1 MDRIEKVD
9 KLIHQITEMLPCIY
23 DNYDKVDDDFK
34 KTHFLTNPDGTEI
47 LSTEESEIETL
58 ANLFDQL
65 YGMGTCT
72 TGYYDPDE
80 DKMNNEVDAYTGLYY
95 MSIA

>member
-1 MDRIEKVD
+1 MDRIETVD
-9 KLIHQITEMLPCIY
+9 KLILQIAELLPCIY
-23 DNYDKVDDDFK
+23 DSEDDEIK
-34 KTHFLTNPDGTEI
+34 RTHFFTDPDRTGI

-65 YGMGTCT
+65 YGTGTCT
-72 TGYYDPDE
+72 TGCYDPDV

-95 MSIA
+95 LTIS